1 MENYEIERILARGAF
16 GTVYLCR
23 SKIHPRKQV
32 VIKQLSVDMF
42 NNSDRNSTLSET
54 RVLSMLRH
62 PNIIKYYD
70 SFLST
75 DGTLMYIVMEFAPG
89 GTLFD
94 MIDER
99 RKLLGLAKFDE
110 STFTNAG
117 YLEGNLTI
125 PCQINCIITIL

>member
-1 MENYEIERILARGAF
+1 MKMENYEIERILARGAF

-32 VIKQLSVDMF
+32 VIKQLSVDLF

-75 DGTLMYIVMEFAPG
+75 DGSLMYIVMEFAPG

-110 STFTNAG
+110 STIANAG
-117 YLEGNLTI
+117 YLEGNH
-125 PCQINCIITIL
+125 CKIIASWLSA